1 MDNFQ
6 IETAQNVS
14 IQQNV
19 AGIGERILA
28 YLIDLLIFMAY
39 FIVILFVIGALDIDM
54 GDQRAF
60 WLILG
65 MPLFLYFLLWET
77 FWDGKTPGKAAIK
90 IKVVRLDGS
99 RPAFSNY
106 LIRWLLRLLDITLA
120 SGGVAVVAILL
131 NGRGQRLGDM
141 AAGTTVISERQR
153 VQFSQTILVD
163 IPEDYSPIYPQV
175 TVFSDAEMRT
185 IKTLYSEARR
195 DADHNVIL
203 QLSKKVSAIMD
214 VTPQEKPLHF
224 VDRVIADYN
233 YYTQQL

>member
-39 FIVILFVIGALDIDM
+39 FIVILFVIGALDINT
-54 GDQRAF
+54 GDQWAF

-77 FWDGKTPGKAAIK
+77 FWDGKTPGKAAMK

-163 IPEDYSPIYPQV
+163 IPEDYSPMYPQV

-203 QLSKKVSAIMD
+203 QLSKKVSAMMD

>member
-163 IPEDYSPIYPQV
+163 IPEDYSPMYPQV

>member
-14 IQQNV
+14 IQQNA

-39 FIVILFVIGALDIDM
+39 FIAVFLIIGALDIDM
-54 GDQRAF
+54 GDQWAI

-65 MPLFLYFLLWET
+65 LPPFLYFLLWET
-77 FWDGKTPGKAAIK
+77 FWDGKTPGKAAMK

-106 LIRWLLRLLDITLA
+106 LIRWLLRLLDISLA

-131 NGRGQRLGDM
+131 GGRGQRLGDM

-153 VQFSQTILVD
+153 VQFNQTILVD
-163 IPEDYSPIYPQV
+163 IPDDYTPIYPQV
-175 TVFSDAEMRT
+175 TVFSDAEMRK
-185 IKTLYSEARR
+185 IKTLYVEAKR
-195 DADHNVIL
+195 DTDHNVIL
-203 QLSKKVSAIMD
+203 QLSKKVSSIMD